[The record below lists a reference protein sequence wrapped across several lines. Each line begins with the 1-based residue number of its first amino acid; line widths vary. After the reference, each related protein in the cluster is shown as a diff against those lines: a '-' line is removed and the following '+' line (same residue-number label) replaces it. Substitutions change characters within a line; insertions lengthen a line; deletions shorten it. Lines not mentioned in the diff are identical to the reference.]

1 MINEQ
6 KKGFMSTIFGIVTL
20 AAVVVVICLMIVFM
34 NSTKAAN
41 AKITKYVDDQI
52 KAQAEE
58 LAKDS
63 DYIEDGFLVGETYE
77 IKSTKN
83 ISDAYLKNDPSGLT
97 GTDKETY
104 DMASAVLKEVIK
116 DNMSTYE
123 KEKAIYD
130 WIVDNVETGE
140 STALQMEG
148 TSATD
153 AVGTPY
159 GVLKGKKAVCVGYAT
174 TFRLL
179 VNMIG
184 LDCHIV
190 HNDYHSWDLVQLDD
204 KGWYHVDC
212 YSDSSSHNYST
223 FNLTDAMRAQDN
235 EWAGRDTL
243 PAADKIEYTYAN
255 QNAKD
260 LDDINKIPKT
270 IYKKSNGNTKSYSLY
285 YNIKN
290 ADEEMM
296 ENVELM
302 VNVMNEAFMS
312 GEMPGFDSKYIS
324 YSWATGDNKAI
335 LCLYVTD
342 ANEQDLGSYDP
353 EKVNDMYNLIN
364 EEFGT
369 SLFTDGYVDDAGDV
383 GTEYIE
389 EEGMEPAA

>member
-130 WIVDNVETGE
+130 WIIDNVETGE

-235 EWAGRDTL
+235 EWAGRDTSTL
-243 PAADKIEYTYAN
+243 MQTRMQRI
-255 QNAKD
+255 
-260 LDDINKIPKT
+260 LT
-270 IYKKSNGNTKSYSLY
+270 I
-285 YNIKN
+285 
-290 ADEEMM
+290 
-296 ENVELM
+296 
-302 VNVMNEAFMS
+302 
-312 GEMPGFDSKYIS
+312 
-324 YSWATGDNKAI
+324 
-335 LCLYVTD
+335 
-342 ANEQDLGSYDP
+342 
-353 EKVNDMYNLIN
+353 
-364 EEFGT
+364 
-369 SLFTDGYVDDAGDV
+369 
-383 GTEYIE
+383 
-389 EEGMEPAA
+389 